1 MQNFSHCTF
10 NISLSLFNLSRQF
23 SQRHSIQSCFT
34 ILNHRSVID
43 ITSFEIF
50 LRDIQLSQN
59 LFFNLEPSYL
69 LNPILCS
76 TAQCKFFIECIFC
89 CRSNTVFSRSTCN
102 FHLQVTYSYFLL
114 RVIIIQEYT
123 NQRHTPYSSLILFC
137 SSPFSSFTI
146 FRQLRSQNR
155 AFQCGMCTL
164 RSFVTTINITYQ
176 FIRIAEAGFFYC
188 TRRCIFIPL
197 SMSITC
203 TIMSLNI
210 FCQINC
216 FIPSYFYFRSIL
228 DSIGS
233 FNSQMIF
240 TGNFCIIQN

>member
-10 NISLSLFNLSRQF
+10 NINFSLFNLSRQF

-76 TAQCKFFIECIFC
+76 TAQCKSFIECIFC

-102 FHLQVTYSYFLL
+102 FYLQVTYSYFLL
-114 RVIIIQEYT
+114 RIIIIQEYT

-146 FRQLRSQNR
+146 FR
-155 AFQCGMCTL
+155 
-164 RSFVTTINITYQ
+164 
-176 FIRIAEAGFFYC
+176 
-188 TRRCIFIPL
+188 
-197 SMSITC
+197 
-203 TIMSLNI
+203 
-210 FCQINC
+210 
-216 FIPSYFYFRSIL
+216 
-228 DSIGS
+228 
-233 FNSQMIF
+233 
-240 TGNFCIIQN
+240 